1 VPEQVVLRS
10 VRFGPGR
17 GRRPYTKTVQAAGSV
32 ALILRFGAFELDLQ
46 NNELRRAG
54 VLLKLSPQQFQV
66 LRLLAENAG
75 QLQTREDIQREV
87 WGADTFVDFD
97 RNLNVCVAQIR
108 ATLNDDSDA
117 PRFIQ
122 TVPKRGYKFIAPVE
136 RVAPEAPVQPA
147 APPART
153 WARSK
158 WLWLAAVVAGCG
170 VALLLNTNRRAAV
183 PTRTMM
189 AALPFENLTGD
200 PKEDLF
206 ADGLTEEVISQ
217 LGSLN
222 PDKLGVIG
230 RTSVMRYK
238 SAPHG
243 IDQVGRDLRVD
254 YILEGTV
261 RRSDGRIRIA
271 ARLIKVA
278 DQAQVWTDT
287 SERAEAETFHIE
299 EESAAHIA
307 GAVSGKLLDGAAAS
321 LVPPHARNQEAFQAY
336 LNGLY
341 LEHKETRADL
351 ERSLAYFEEAVKLD
365 PQFDP
370 AYSAQAEIE
379 VAMGRSGAARPETWK
394 RAREAAEKALSINA
408 QNAEAHDALANV
420 LFWREWNW
428 PLAEQH
434 FTRAI
439 AINPSLPVA
448 HHDYA
453 FFQVAMG
460 RTEPGLTSLRRAIAL
475 DPLSARV
482 NIDAGWLFLQAHHF
496 DDAIQQ
502 ARRARELEPT
512 LAEAN
517 ACILRSLFYQRKYK
531 EIADVLHL
539 APGDPEDTLKRM
551 YGQKLQEEEKAGT
564 GDRFT
569 MATQYTF
576 LGQNGKALDALDQ
589 AYTDRSIMLPLLK
602 TEPAFARLHAEPR
615 FQELVRKLALP

>member
-1 VPEQVVLRS
+1 
-10 VRFGPGR
+10 
-17 GRRPYTKTVQAAGSV
+17 VQQASSAAV
-32 ALILRFGAFELDLQ
+32 ILRFGAFELDLQ

-66 LRLLAENAG
+66 LRLLAENSG
-75 QLQTREDIQREV
+75 QLQTREDIQRGV

-136 RVAPEAPVQPA
+136 RVIMGASEHPVTQ
-147 APPART
+147 PART
-153 WARSK
+153 LGRPK
-158 WLWLAAVVAGCG
+158 WLWFAAALAACVVISIVWATWPRS
-170 VALLLNTNRRAAV
+170 ARPERS
-183 PTRTMM
+183 MI

-206 ADGLTEEVISQ
+206 TDGLTEELISQ

-222 PDKLGVIG
+222 PDRLGVIG

-243 IDQVGRDLRVD
+243 IDQVGRDLHVD

-261 RRSDGRIRIA
+261 RRSDGRIRIV
-271 ARLIKVA
+271 ARLIKVG

-287 SERAEAETFHIE
+287 TERAEAEMFRIE

-307 GAVSGKLLDGAAAS
+307 GAVSGQLVGGMVASRAAS
-321 LVPPHARNQEAFQAY
+321 HARNQEAYQAY

-341 LEHKETRADL
+341 LEHKGTRVDL
-351 ERSLAYFEEAVKLD
+351 ERSVAYFEEAARLD

-370 AYSAQAEIE
+370 ALSAQAETE
-379 VAMGRSGAARPETWK
+379 VALGRSGAAAPEIWK
-394 RAREAAEKALSINA
+394 RAREAAEKALRINA
-408 QNAEAHDALANV
+408 QNAEAHNALADI

-428 PLAEQH
+428 PLAERH
-434 FTRAI
+434 FTHAI
-439 AINPSLPVA
+439 TINPSLPVA

-453 FFQVAMG
+453 FFLVAME
-460 RTEPGLTSLRRAIAL
+460 RTEQGLASLRRAIAL

-482 NIDAGWLFLQAHHF
+482 NIDAGWLYLQAHHF
-496 DDAIQQ
+496 DDAIRQ

-512 LAEAN
+512 LAEAD
-517 ACILRSLFYQRKYK
+517 ACILRGLFYQKKYR
-531 EIADVLHL
+531 EIADTLHL
-539 APGDPEDTLKRM
+539 AAGDPEEALKRL
-551 YGQKLQEEEKAGT
+551 YEQKLRDEEKAGSS
-564 GDRFT
+564 DLFS

-576 LGQNGKALDALDQ
+576 LGQNTKALDALDK
-589 AYTDRSIMLPLLK
+589 AYGERSIMMPLLK
-602 TEPAFARLHAEPR
+602 TEPAFAALHAELR
-615 FQELVRKLALP
+615 FQELARKLALP

>member
-1 VPEQVVLRS
+1 MQ
-10 VRFGPGR
+10 
-17 GRRPYTKTVQAAGSV
+17 QASSAAV
-32 ALILRFGAFELDLQ
+32 ILRFGAFELDLQ

-75 QLQTREDIQREV
+75 QLETREDIQREV

-136 RVAPEAPVQPA
+136 RVTMGASEQPGT
-147 APPART
+147 PPART
-153 WARSK
+153 WARPK
-158 WLWLAAVVAGCG
+158 WLWFAAALAACVVISVVYATWPRSRGP
-170 VALLLNTNRRAAV
+170 A
-183 PTRTMM
+183 RTMI

-206 ADGLTEEVISQ
+206 TDGLTEELISQ

-222 PDKLGVIG
+222 AERLGVIG

-243 IDQVGRDLRVD
+243 VDQVGRELRVD

-287 SERAEAETFHIE
+287 VERGEAEMFRIE
-299 EESAAHIA
+299 EESAMHIA
-307 GAVSGKLLDGAAAS
+307 AAVAGKLVGGIVASRAAS
-321 LVPPHARNQEAFQAY
+321 HARNQEAYQAY

-351 ERSLAYFEEAVKLD
+351 ERSVDYFEEAAKLD

-370 AYSAQAEIE
+370 AYSSAAEVR
-379 VAMGRSGAARPETWK
+379 VAMGRSGAATPETWK
-394 RAREAAEKALSINA
+394 RAREAAQKALAINA
-408 QNAEAHDALANV
+408 LNAEAHNALANV

-434 FTRAI
+434 FTHAL
-439 AINPSLPVA
+439 AINPSLPVT

-453 FFQVAMG
+453 FFLVAMG
-460 RTEPGLTSLRRAIAL
+460 RTEQGLTSLRRAIAL

-482 NIDAGWLFLQAHHF
+482 NIDAGWLYLQAHHF
-496 DDAIQQ
+496 DDAIRQ

-517 ACILRSLFYQRKYK
+517 ACILRALFYQKKYR
-531 EIADVLHL
+531 EIADTLHL
-539 APGDPEDTLKRM
+539 AVGDPEEALKRI
-551 YGQKLQEEEKAGT
+551 YGQRLQEEEKAGSS
-564 GDRFT
+564 DLFS

-576 LGQNGKALDALDQ
+576 LGQNAKALDALDK
-589 AYTDRSIMLPLLK
+589 AYTERSIMMPLLK
-602 TEPAFARLHAEPR
+602 TEPAFAALHAEPR
-615 FQELVRKLALP
+615 FQEVVRKLALP

>member
-1 VPEQVVLRS
+1 LIPALAT
-10 VRFGPGR
+10 GR
-17 GRRPYTKTVQAAGSV
+17 AANRPYTETVQQASSAAI
-32 ALILRFGAFELDLQ
+32 ILRFGAFELDLQ

-66 LRLLAENAG
+66 LRLLAENSG

-136 RVAPEAPVQPA
+136 RVAAGASEQPVTL
-147 APPART
+147 PART
-153 WARSK
+153 WARPK
-158 WLWLAAVVAGCG
+158 WLWFAAAIAACVVISLVYAMWPRSRGP
-170 VALLLNTNRRAAV
+170 A
-183 PTRTMM
+183 RTMI
-189 AALPFENLTGD
+189 ATLPFENLTGD
-200 PKEDLF
+200 SKEDLF
-206 ADGLTEEVISQ
+206 TDGLTEELINQ

-222 PDKLGVIG
+222 PDRLGVIG

-243 IDQVGRDLRVD
+243 VDQVGRELRVD

-287 SERAEAETFHIE
+287 SERAETEMFRIE

-307 GAVSGKLLDGAAAS
+307 SAVSGKLVGGIVASRAAS
-321 LVPPHARNQEAFQAY
+321 HARNQEVYQAY

-351 ERSLAYFEEAVKLD
+351 KRSVDYFEEAAKLD

-370 AYSAQAEIE
+370 AYSSAAEVR
-379 VAMGRSGAARPETWK
+379 VAMGRSGAAPPETWK

-408 QNAEAHDALANV
+408 LNAEAHNALANV

-434 FTRAI
+434 FTHAL

-453 FFQVAMG
+453 FFLVAMG
-460 RTEPGLTSLRRAIAL
+460 RTEQGLTSLRRAIAL

-482 NIDAGWLFLQAHHF
+482 NIDAGWLYLQAHHF
-496 DDAIQQ
+496 DDAIRQ
-502 ARRARELEPT
+502 ARRAHELEPT

-517 ACILRSLFYQRKYK
+517 ACILRSLFYQKKYR
-531 EIADVLHL
+531 EIADTLHL
-539 APGDPEDTLKRM
+539 AAGNPEETLKRM
-551 YGQKLQEEEKAGT
+551 YGQRLQDEEKSGSS
-564 GDRFT
+564 DLFS

-576 LGQNGKALDALDQ
+576 LGQNAKALDALDG
-589 AYTDRSIMLPLLK
+589 AYAERSIMMPLLK
-602 TEPAFARLHAEPR
+602 TEPAFAALHGEAR
-615 FQELVRKLALP
+615 FQELARKLALP

>member
-1 VPEQVVLRS
+1 MRP
-10 VRFGPGR
+10 
-17 GRRPYTKTVQAAGSV
+17 PYTETVQAAGAAAV
-32 ALILRFGAFELDLQ
+32 ILRFGAFELDLK

-75 QLQTREDIQREV
+75 QLLSREDIQRGV
-87 WGADTFVDFD
+87 WGTDTFVDFD

-136 RVAPEAPVQPA
+136 RVTAEVPLAQAVVA
-147 APPART
+147 PARPQ
-153 WARSK
+153 ARPR
-158 WLWLAAVVAGCG
+158 WLWIGAAVVASVVILIAYANWPRSKGP
-170 VALLLNTNRRAAV
+170 V
-183 PTRTMM
+183 RTMI
-189 AALPFENLTGD
+189 AALPFQNLTGD

-206 ADGLTEEVISQ
+206 TDGLTEELISQ

-222 PDKLGVIG
+222 PERVGVIG

-243 IDQVGRDLRVD
+243 IDQVGRELRVD
-254 YILEGTV
+254 YVMEGTV
-261 RRSDGRIRIA
+261 RRSDGRLRIS

-287 SERAEAETFHIE
+287 VERADVEMFRIE

-307 GAVSGKLLDGAAAS
+307 NAVSEKLVGGAVASRAAS
-321 LVPPHARNQEAFQAY
+321 HARNQEAYQAY

-351 ERSLAYFEEAVKLD
+351 ERSIDYFEEAARLD

-370 AYSAQAEIE
+370 AYSAAAEAR
-379 VAMGRSGAARPETWK
+379 VGLARSGSASTPEIWT

-408 QNAEAHDALANV
+408 LNAEAQNALANV

-428 PLAEQH
+428 PLAQQH

-453 FFQVAMG
+453 FFLVAMG
-460 RTEPGLTSLRRAIAL
+460 RTEQGIESLRRAIAL

-482 NIDAGWLFLQAHHF
+482 NMDAGWLYLQAHRF
-496 DDAIQQ
+496 DDAIRQ
-502 ARRARELEPT
+502 ARRAQALEPA
-512 LAEAN
+512 LAEVN
-517 ACILRSLFYQRKYK
+517 ACILRSLFYQKKYG
-531 EIADVLHL
+531 EVAGILHL
-539 APGDPEDTLKRM
+539 AAGNPEEALKRL
-551 YGQKLQEEEKAGT
+551 YGQRLQDEEKAGSRDSF
-564 GDRFT
+564 G

-576 LGQNGKALDALDQ
+576 LGRDAKALDALEQ
-589 AYTDRSIMLPLLK
+589 AYADKSIMMPLLK
-602 TEPAFARLHAEPR
+602 SEPGFEALHGEARFR
-615 FQELVRKLALP
+615 ELARKLALP

>member
-1 VPEQVVLRS
+1 
-10 VRFGPGR
+10 
-17 GRRPYTKTVQAAGSV
+17 VQAAGTAAV
-32 ALILRFGAFELDLQ
+32 ILRFGAFELDLQ

-54 VLLKLSPQQFQV
+54 VLLKVSPQQFQV

-75 QLQTREDIQREV
+75 QLLNREDIQREV
-87 WGADTFVDFD
+87 WGTDTFVDFD

-136 RVAPEAPVQPA
+136 RVAAEVPVQVVVAPSRNWVRVGWLWFAAAVAAGVVILVVYANWPRSKAPV
-147 APPART
+147 
-153 WARSK
+153 
-158 WLWLAAVVAGCG
+158 
-170 VALLLNTNRRAAV
+170 
-183 PTRTMM
+183 RTML

-206 ADGLTEEVISQ
+206 TDGLTEELISQ

-222 PDKLGVIG
+222 PERVGVIG

-243 IDQVGRDLRVD
+243 IDQVGRDLHVD
-254 YILEGTV
+254 YVMEGTV

-287 SERAEAETFHIE
+287 VERGEAEMFRIE
-299 EESAAHIA
+299 EESAMHIA
-307 GAVSGKLLDGAAAS
+307 AAVAGKLVGGGIVGWRAAS
-321 LVPPHARNQEAFQAY
+321 HARNQEAYQSY

-351 ERSLAYFEEAVKLD
+351 ERSIDYFGAAARLD

-370 AYSAQAEIE
+370 AYSSEAEAR
-379 VAMGRSGAARPETWK
+379 VGLARSGAASSPETWK
-394 RAREAAEKALSINA
+394 RAREAAEKALSINSL
-408 QNAEAHDALANV
+408 NAEAHNALANV
-420 LFWREWNW
+420 LFWHEWNW
-428 PLAEQH
+428 PLAELH
-434 FTRAI
+434 FTHAI
-439 AINPSLPVA
+439 AINPSLPLA

-453 FFQVAMG
+453 FFLVAMG
-460 RTEPGLTSLRRAIAL
+460 RTEQGVQSLGRAIAL

-482 NIDAGWLFLQAHHF
+482 NMDAGWLFLQAHRF
-496 DDAIQQ
+496 DDAIRQ
-502 ARRARELEPT
+502 ARRAQALEPA

-517 ACILRSLFYQRKYK
+517 ACILRSLFYQKKYG
-531 EIADVLHL
+531 EMAVALHL
-539 APGDPEDTLKRM
+539 GAGNPEEALKRM
-551 YGQKLQEEEKAGT
+551 YGQRLQDEETAGSRDSF
-564 GDRFT
+564 G
-569 MATQYTF
+569 MATQYIF
-576 LGQNGKALDALDQ
+576 LGQNGKALDALER
-589 AYTDRSIMLPLLK
+589 AYADRSMMLPLLK
-602 TEPAFARLHAEPR
+602 SEPALEGLHGEPR
-615 FQELVRKLALP
+615 FRELARKLALP

>member
-1 VPEQVVLRS
+1 M
-10 VRFGPGR
+10 
-17 GRRPYTKTVQAAGSV
+17 
-32 ALILRFGAFELDLQ
+32 Q

-66 LRLLAENAG
+66 LRLLAESAG
-75 QLQTREDIQREV
+75 QLQSREDIQREV
-87 WGADTFVDFD
+87 WGTDTFVDFD
-97 RNLNVCVAQIR
+97 RNLNVCVAQVR

-136 RVAPEAPVQPA
+136 RVALGDA
-147 APPART
+147 PARPF
-153 WARSK
+153 WSVPRPYL
-158 WLWLAAVVAGCG
+158 LWFEAALAACLLIVV
-170 VALLLNTNRRAAV
+170 VYVKWHRPVR
-183 PTRTMM
+183 PERTMI

-206 ADGLTEEVISQ
+206 TDGLTEELISQ

-222 PDKLGVIG
+222 PDRLGVIG

-238 SAPHG
+238 SGSHG

-261 RRSDGRIRIA
+261 RRSDGRIRISS
-271 ARLIKVA
+271 RLIKVG
-278 DQAQVWTDT
+278 DQAQVWTNT
-287 SERAEAETFHIE
+287 SERDQTEMFRIE
-299 EESAAHIA
+299 EESAAQIA
-307 GAVSGKLLDGAAAS
+307 GAVSGKLLGGAATRVAS
-321 LVPPHARNQEAFQAY
+321 HAHNQEAYQAY

-351 ERSLAYFEEAVKLD
+351 ERSADYFEESARLD
-365 PQFDP
+365 PQFDA
-370 AYSAQAEIE
+370 AYAALAETE
-379 VAMGRSGAARPETWK
+379 VAIGRSGSAPGETWS
-394 RAREAAEKALSINA
+394 RAREAAQKALNTNE
-408 QNAEAHDALANV
+408 QNAEAHNALANV

-434 FTRAI
+434 FTHAI
-439 AINPSLPVA
+439 AINSSLPVA

-453 FFQVAMG
+453 FFLVAMG
-460 RTEPGLTSLRRAIAL
+460 RTEQGLGSLRRAIAL

-482 NIDAGWLFLQAHHF
+482 NIDAGWLYLQAHRF

-502 ARRARELEPT
+502 ARRARELEPG

-517 ACILRSLFYQRKYK
+517 SCILRSLFYQKKYRD
-531 EIADVLHL
+531 IAETLHL
-539 APGDPEDTLKRM
+539 APGNPEEVLKRL
-551 YGQKLQEEEKAGT
+551 YEQKLQDEERAGSS
-564 GDRFT
+564 DLFS

-576 LGQNGKALDALDQ
+576 LGQNGKALDALDK
-589 AYTDRSIMLPLLK
+589 AYAQRSIMMPLLK
-602 TEPAFARLHAEPR
+602 TEPAFAPLHGEPR
-615 FQELVRKLALP
+615 FQELARKLALP